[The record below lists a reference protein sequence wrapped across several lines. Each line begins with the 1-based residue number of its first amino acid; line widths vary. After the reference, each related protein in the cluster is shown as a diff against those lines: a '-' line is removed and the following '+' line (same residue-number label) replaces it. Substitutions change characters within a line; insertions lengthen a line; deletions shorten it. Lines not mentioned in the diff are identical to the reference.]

1 MLIYFIRRRFL
12 NRLKRAQLPNSD
24 QCLIFETRRFNPSFI
39 SILFFV
45 VSSLL
50 LNSDAIALPDIPP
63 AQRTLEGILKEEL
76 PQSFQVSCQVKDLNS
91 GRILMEK
98 NPDLPLTP
106 ASTLKIVTSLSALG
120 TLGPDYRF
128 STQVFTDYIRG
139 GEVGNL
145 FLKGHGDPHLVTE
158 ELFVL
163 VRELANKGLT
173 EIRGSIVV
181 DDSFFKPDKPLDE
194 VEELGYR
201 SYHAPYS
208 ALSLNFNSVKIVVIP
223 GPAIGKTARLLSD
236 PSSDYLRLT
245 GHVLTTPG
253 SGNTKIE
260 LSKKLSENER
270 EHVVVSGSIGVESAP
285 KGKYVNVQNPALY
298 TGLVF
303 KELLLREGIKVRGNV
318 IEGITPENVSLFSEH
333 LSKPLSLIVYW
344 LDKLSNNFMA
354 EQICLA
360 MGAYVH
366 GAPGTRQKG
375 LDAMG
380 KFLVKSGAPET
391 NFSLADAS
399 GLSRSNKISA
409 SALVKILAIGSQDFD
424 FSPEFISSLG
434 IAGVDGTLKEKFKDE
449 NIKRRIRAKTGT
461 LRGVNALAGF
471 GAPKN
476 GRPIVFSVIVNSSQK
491 GVGIVDYADRI
502 VQAIFNSCAN
512 TQVP

>member
-1 MLIYFIRRRFL
+1 MLTYFLYIWFSNPL
-12 NRLKRAQLPNSD
+12 HCAHGSDSSQDMISKNSGF
-24 QCLIFETRRFNPSFI
+24 CPGFFCTVVCVIFSL
-39 SILFFV
+39 SM
-45 VSSLL
+45 SSG
-50 LNSDAIALPDIPP
+50 ATALPDIPP
-63 AQRTLEGILKEEL
+63 SQNTLEGILRAEL
-76 PQSFQVSCQVKDLNS
+76 PQSCQVSCQVADLNS

-106 ASTLKIVTSLSALG
+106 ASTLKIVTSLSALA

-128 STQVFTDYIRG
+128 STQIFTDHISG
-139 GEVGNL
+139 GEIGNL

-163 VRELANKGLT
+163 VGELVNKGLT
-173 EIRGSIVV
+173 EVRGSIVV

-194 VEELGYR
+194 AEELGNR

-223 GPAIGKTARLLSD
+223 GTKIGKTARLVSD
-236 PSSDYLRLT
+236 PFSDYLHLT
-245 GHVLTTPG
+245 GHVQTVPG
-253 SGNTKIE
+253 FSNTKIE
-260 LSKKLSENER
+260 LSKKLSNNER
-270 EHVVVSGSIGVESAP
+270 EHVVVSGSIGVEASP
-285 KGKYVNVQNPALY
+285 RGKYVNVQNPPLY

-303 KELLLREGIKVRGNV
+303 KELLLREGIKVSGNV
-318 IEGITPENVSLFSEH
+318 VAGVTPSNVRLFSEH

-360 MGAYVH
+360 MGAHAH

-380 KFLVKSGAPET
+380 RFLAKSGVPET
-391 NFSLADAS
+391 DFSLADAS

-409 SALVKILAIGSQDFD
+409 SALVKTLAAGSQDFY

-434 IAGVDGTLKEKFKDE
+434 IAGVDGTLKEKFTNE
-449 NIKRRIRAKTGT
+449 NTRGRIRAKTGT

-471 GAPKN
+471 GAPRN
-476 GRPIVFSVIVNSSQK
+476 GRPIVFAVIVNSNQK
-491 GVGIVDYADRI
+491 GVGVIDYADRI
-502 VQAIFNSCAN
+502 VRAIFNSSAN
-512 TQVP
+512 PKVP